1 MSYGML
7 AGNDAIVG
15 GESSSHLHEIIS
27 RINSVTNSVAHI
39 DARLARKN
47 EQMVN
52 LPPSPPQKGENFRDD
67 GSVRP
72 RMPLVD
78 ELSKAIADLETRI
91 SRLHETILVTET
103 I

>member
-1 MSYGML
+1 MAYGSSIGIEAMPES
-7 AGNDAIVG
+7 D
-15 GESSSHLHEIIS
+15 SSSHLHEIIA
-27 RINSVTNSVAHI
+27 RVNNMTNSVAHC
-39 DARLARKN
+39 DARLERKN
-47 EQMVN
+47 AQMIS
-52 LPPSPPQKGENFRDD
+52 PSPSPQKGENSRDD

-78 ELSKAIADLETRI
+78 ELSKAIAELESRI